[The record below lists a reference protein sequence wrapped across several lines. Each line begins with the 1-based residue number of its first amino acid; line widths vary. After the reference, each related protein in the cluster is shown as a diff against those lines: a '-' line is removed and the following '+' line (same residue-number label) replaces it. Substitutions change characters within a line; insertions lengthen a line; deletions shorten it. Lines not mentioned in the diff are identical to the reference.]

1 MKDDKVKVTYDIPTF
16 TIVPHWVA
24 DLLKP
29 TELATY
35 VVLGKYADNVT
46 KECWPSLNT
55 IAKDLGRS
63 KPSAITSI
71 SGSSKVFS
79 MGLITYSNQAKIK
92 LLNIPKQI
100 IKKYGAVSVQCCVA
114 MVNNLSKISKSKVCI
129 SITGIAG
136 PKGGSKQKPVG
147 LVFIGIRVKKKVFVY
162 KCNFK
167 NKGRA
172 YIQRQTVKKSL
183 NLLFRLIKQGN

>member
-1 MKDDKVKVTYDIPTF
+1 M
-16 TIVPHWVA
+16 
-24 DLLKP
+24 
-29 TELATY
+29 
-35 VVLGKYADNVT
+35 
-46 KECWPSLNT
+46 SLNKKIIT
-55 IAKDLGRS
+55 LIRRKKMKLAIAESCTGGMLS
-63 KPSAITSI
+63 SAITSI

-79 MGLITYSNQAKIK
+79 MGLVTYSNQAKTGILK
-92 LLNIPKQI
+92 VPQKI
-100 IKKYGAVSVQCCVA
+100 IKKYGAVSVQCCLA
-114 MVNNLSKISKSKVCI
+114 MVNNLSKISKSKVCV

-147 LVFIGIRVKKKVFVY
+147 LVYIGIRIGKKVVIN

-183 NLLFRLIKQGN
+183 NLLLKLVK